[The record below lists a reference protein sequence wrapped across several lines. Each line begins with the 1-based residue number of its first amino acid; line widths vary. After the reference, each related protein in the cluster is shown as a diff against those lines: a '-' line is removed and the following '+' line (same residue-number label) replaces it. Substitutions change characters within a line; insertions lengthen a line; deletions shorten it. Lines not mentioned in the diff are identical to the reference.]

1 MLRRVT
7 PEVVPGKA
15 AVRQPISH
23 RHAAGVLN
31 GLSLARIVLGVPV
44 IALILLGPS
53 VWYCYA
59 VAAAVFT
66 VAAATDFLD
75 GYLARRWHRTSDL
88 GVFLDTTADKM
99 LVAGA
104 LIALV
109 AVGRASAWVAGVI
122 VWREL
127 AILGL
132 KAAAATNGTV
142 VYPSFWGKVKFNVQ
156 FVAVILALFRYHH
169 RIGPMYL
176 DQWAMTVAA
185 VVTVLSAWSYLK
197 RVPVLLKGTGQ

>member
-1 MLRRVT
+1 M
-7 PEVVPGKA
+7 
-15 AVRQPISH
+15 SH

-109 AVGRASAWVAGVI
+109 AVGRASAWVAGLI